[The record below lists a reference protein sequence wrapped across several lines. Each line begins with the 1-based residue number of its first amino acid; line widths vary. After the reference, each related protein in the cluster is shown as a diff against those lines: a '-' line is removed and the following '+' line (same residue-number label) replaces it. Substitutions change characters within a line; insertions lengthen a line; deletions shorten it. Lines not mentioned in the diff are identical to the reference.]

1 MKKYI
6 EGVVISTAMQN
17 TAVVE
22 VVHRVAHPVY
32 KKTVKRNKKYK
43 VDTSQMQV
51 EKGDIIRI
59 QSTRPISKDKY
70 FTVMKIITQKEKKV

>member
-6 EGVVISTAMQN
+6 EGVVISTAMEK

-22 VVHRVAHPVY
+22 VVHRVAHPIY

-43 VDTSQMQV
+43 VDTTEVQV
-51 EKGDIIRI
+51 AKGDTVRII
-59 QSTRPISKDKY
+59 STRQISKDK
-70 FTVMKIITQKEKKV
+70 FFKVMKIINQKEKSV